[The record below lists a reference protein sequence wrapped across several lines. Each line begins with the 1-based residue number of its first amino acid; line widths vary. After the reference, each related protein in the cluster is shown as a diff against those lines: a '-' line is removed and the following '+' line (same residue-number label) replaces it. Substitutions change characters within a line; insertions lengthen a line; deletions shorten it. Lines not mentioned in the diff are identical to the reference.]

1 MAASITLTP
10 APGLTVESTLSIS
23 LSGSGYSTILASTTS
38 QPTFAKNI
46 AYDEFSNPFLSV
58 VQDGKGNVFFD
69 GGFPKYYNNTWSPTY
84 TSFGAMT
91 NQLKLLYNAMKWCAE
106 GNVSANNKIL
116 LFGDALVGEPYAVKD
131 TAANGFT
138 TCITNVGALAGFQ
151 VTTVDL
157 GNFPYGSE
165 MTLAYLQQFSSVIFL
180 SSSVINWTTA
190 SPRLAAATLNN
201 IATYRQQGGGVMI
214 ITDHNVFQ
222 TLANQ
227 VSNLFGCS
235 FTGNVDRHPVSVD
248 TLVATYGMHPLW
260 ANMTGSVYA
269 GDSEGIVT
277 IPVNTP
283 FNPATDRIT
292 LTGPG
297 YKTVYLTISD
307 TSGKVTTT
315 AYSYAMNVPD
325 PVQGTMPTTTSYK
338 YLDLPFEIIRLNS
351 TDTTGS
357 MAVDDTTIGTFA
369 KATTGLTSKNYSY
382 SYPKPVVTTNGE
394 TVQVGVSIT
403 IPVIYHKV
411 YPITLTPVNI
421 TAMSPAKRWA
431 SMRNNEMAAIGP
443 KGKMVAKLK
452 ADQALSFIGVS
463 QADCL
468 RAVNNYYSTSY
479 RTPTERVIT
488 AGTQAPAGG
497 PILTEFGYMGPPS
510 TIQFGSVDSQ
520 SPIFGNQIL
529 CRLSNAVRRIGGGRQ
544 LSVSFKR
551 TDNAVQVAS
560 NFSGRRI
567 RIIDAQ
573 GAVVFDQNV
582 STATLSNPELGNDST
597 TNMWSF
603 TWTLPNI
610 VMYDAGGVWRI
621 QVL

>member
-10 APGLTVESTLSIS
+10 APGLTVETSLSIS
-23 LSGSGYSTILASTTS
+23 LSGSGYSTILASTVS

-46 AYDEFSNPFLSV
+46 AYDEFGNPFLSV

-69 GGFPKYYNNTWSPTY
+69 GGFPKYYNNVWSPAY
-84 TSFGAMT
+84 TSFGALT

-106 GNVSANNKIL
+106 GNVTASNKIL
-116 LFGDALVGEPYAVKD
+116 IFGDALVGEPYALKD
-131 TAANGFT
+131 TGANGFVT
-138 TCITNVGALAGFQ
+138 TLTNVAALAGFS
-151 VTTVDL
+151 VTIVDL
-157 GNFPYGSE
+157 ADFPYGSE
-165 MTLAYLQQFSSVIFL
+165 MTAAYLSQFASVIFM
-180 SSSVINWTTA
+180 STSVIAWDTA
-190 SPRLAAATLNN
+190 KPRLAAATLANLS
-201 IATYRQQGGGVMI
+201 AYRQQGGGLIV
-214 ITDHNVFQ
+214 ITDHYVFQ

-227 VSNLFGCS
+227 VSNPFGVS
-235 FTGNVDRHPVSVD
+235 FSGSVDRNPVSVD
-248 TLVATYGMHPLW
+248 MLVATYGMHPLW

-269 GDSEGIVT
+269 GGSEGIIS
-277 IPVNTP
+277 IPVITP
-283 FNPATDRIT
+283 FNPATDRIS

-297 YKTVYLTISD
+297 YKTVFLTISD
-307 TSGKVTTT
+307 TTGKVTTT

-357 MAVDDTTIGTFA
+357 MAVDDTLIGSFA
-369 KATTGLTSKNYSY
+369 KRTTGLTSKSYSY

-394 TVQVGVSIT
+394 TIQVGVSIN

-421 TAMSPAKRWA
+421 TSMSPAERWA

-443 KGKMVAKLK
+443 KGKIVAKLK
-452 ADQALSFIGVS
+452 ADQALSFVGVS

-479 RTPTERVIT
+479 RTPTERTIV

-497 PILTEFGYMGPPS
+497 PITFEFGYIGAPAVVPL
-510 TIQFGSVDSQ
+510 GSVDSQ

-529 CRLSNAVRRIGGGRQ
+529 TRFSNAIRRIGGARQ
-544 LSVSFKR
+544 LFVTFKR
-551 TDNAVQVAS
+551 TDNAVQVSS

-567 RIIDAQ
+567 RAIDAQ

-582 STATLSNPELGNDST
+582 STAASGGVELASDGT
-597 TNMWSF
+597 TNG
-603 TWTLPNI
+603 WTFVWNLPNTFI
-610 VMYDAGGVWRI
+610 FDAGGSWRI